1 MSPASFGEE
10 LMERK
15 SKTLRVAI
23 LPVIAVGL
31 VAGIGFAGNKIWNRI
46 QQDIYNHP
54 RGKVTGETPRTYELE
69 YQEVNFNTG
78 NDIELKG
85 WYVPGKKDDEC
96 IILAPGKG
104 GNRWNVLTYAPF
116 LVESGFNVLLFD
128 PRSTGLSGGN
138 RYGFGYFESQD
149 LQYAVN
155 FLAEEK
161 KVSEFG
167 VLGHSAGATAGLL
180 AGLEDQRI
188 DAVVADSPYAN
199 LRLASKDFGG
209 YSRNPFLQTFFPI
222 YMFSARLALGV
233 DIYGKTNALE
243 RIKKMETASYF
254 IHGKADEAVGHQN
267 SVKLYER
274 KPSEKQLWLVPETG
288 HVQAYKNYP
297 EEYAQKVAG
306 FFSSNL

>member
-1 MSPASFGEE
+1 ME
-10 LMERK
+10 LK
-15 SKTLRVAI
+15 SNKFRIAI
-23 LPVIAVGL
+23 LPVIAIGL
-31 VAGIGFAGNKIWNRI
+31 LAGVGFAGSRVWNRI

-54 RGKVTGETPRTYELE
+54 RGEVTGKTPGAYGLE
-69 YQEVNFNTG
+69 YEKVKFNTG

-85 WYVPGKKDDEC
+85 WYVPGEKESEC

-104 GNRWNVLTYAPF
+104 GNRWDVLNYAPF
-116 LVESGFNVLLFD
+116 LVEAGFNVLLFD

-155 FLAEEK
+155 FLSDQK
-161 KVSEFG
+161 DVSEFG
-167 VLGHSAGATAGLL
+167 VLGRSAGATAGLL
-180 AGLEDQRI
+180 AGLEDPRI

-199 LRLASKDFGG
+199 LRLASKDFGD
-209 YSRNPFLQTFFPI
+209 YSRNSFLQTFFPV
-222 YMFSARLALGV
+222 YMFSLRLTLGI

-243 RIKKMETASYF
+243 RIKEMEAASYF

-274 KPSEKQLWLVPETG
+274 KPSKKQLWLVPETD
-288 HVQAYKNYP
+288 HVQAYKNHP
-297 EEYAQKVAG
+297 EEYAQKVVD
-306 FFSSNL
+306 FFNSNI